1 MENNMSMKTVLLEE
15 IPVGGTFKIG
25 RFEFIKFT
33 DEDGKVTAVSK
44 DCIYRSKFGENNDF
58 FKSNILEG
66 LLKDIL
72 PEIEHE
78 VGEDNIL
85 EFKTDLLSLDGS
97 AKHGSVNSKISIPTF
112 DFYRKHRAI
121 FERYKLNEW
130 WWLATP
136 DSTSEY
142 YNDNWIVCVSPD
154 GCIYYYSNYYI
165 IRGVRPI
172 LIFLSSIFVSCEDK

>member
-1 MENNMSMKTVLLEE
+1 MSTKTVTLAE
-15 IPVGGTFKIG
+15 ILVGETFKIG
-25 RFEFIKFT
+25 RFEFIKFA

-44 DCIYRSKFGENNDF
+44 ECIYKSRFGSNNDF

-72 PEIEHE
+72 PEIESE

-85 EFKTDLLSLDGS
+85 EFETNLLSLDGS
-97 AKHGSVNSKISIPTF
+97 SKHGSVNSKISIPTF

-121 FERYKLNEW
+121 FERYKLDEW

-142 YNDNWIVCVSPD
+142 YNDNWVVCVSPY
-154 GCIYYYSNYYI
+154 GYFFNNFFNSTL
-165 IRGVRPI
+165 GVRPV